1 MDFFKKFRR
10 EEAEAFAGIEHV
22 RKLTARDAMITP
34 VFLSPD
40 DDSEAII
47 KKLKREDINVCIV
60 VDKDRKFLGEIADR
74 DLISLFFYQVKKEP
88 VTQILN
94 VGYRREFM
102 YKKAVELMKKH
113 KSTAKVDTPLNHVI
127 ELLDKEGGFSYIPVL
142 DKEKKVIGVVTP
154 SSVISLLGSR

>member
-1 MDFFKKFRR
+1 MDFLRKFRR
-10 EEAEAFAGIEHV
+10 EEAEALAGIEHV
-22 RKLTARDAMITP
+22 RRLTARDAMIAP

-74 DLISLFFYQVKKEP
+74 DLIRFFFYEVKKEP

-127 ELLDKEGGFSYIPVL
+127 ELLYKEGGFSYIPVL
-142 DKEKKVIGVVTP
+142 DKEKRVIGVVTP